1 MPNDQIVVTYGGAI
15 NTALARSLHE
25 RPETILFGEDVALP
39 GGVFGVTK
47 GLHDQFGARVFDTPI
62 SETAMLGAAVGAAML
77 GRRPI
82 VEIMWMDFMLVAMD
96 QLVNQAA
103 NVSYL
108 SRGKVTAPMTVRMQ
122 QGSQPG
128 ACAQH
133 SQCLEALLTHIPGLR
148 VCVPAT
154 PQDAYDLLLAAVWC
168 DDPTIVIENRNLYFG
183 KKTAIDIGGDV
194 QTIGGSLT
202 RHSGDDVTLVTWG
215 SMVSPS
221 LEAAHSLHEEGIG
234 VDVIDARWLNPF
246 DADAVRRSVART
258 GLLMVVHEANLTGGF
273 SSQVIVDVVESG
285 ITLLAAPVRVGT
297 PDTRIPAA
305 PTLLATL
312 VPNVETIV
320 AQLRHLAARGK

>member
-1 MPNDQIVVTYGGAI
+1 MTVEQTVVTYGGAV
-15 NTALARSLHE
+15 NAALTRSLNE

-47 GLHDQFGARVFDTPI
+47 GLQSSFGDRVFDTPI
-62 SETAMLGAAVGAAML
+62 SETAMLGAAVGAAMM

-82 VEIMWMDFMLVAMD
+82 VEIMWMDFTLVAMD

-108 SRGKVTAPMTVRMQ
+108 SRGKVKAPMTVRMQ

-183 KKTAIDIGGDV
+183 KKVAITMGHDV
-194 QTIGGSLT
+194 QGIGESAT
-202 RHSGDDVTLVTWG
+202 RRRGDDVTVVTWG
-215 SMVSPS
+215 SMVAPS
-221 LEAAHSLHEEGIG
+221 LEAAEIMETEGVT

-246 DADAVRRSVART
+246 DTLAVCESVNRT
-258 GLLMVVHEANLTGGF
+258 GRLAVVHEATLTGAF
-273 SSQVIVDVVESG
+273 SSQVVTDVVEAG
-285 ITLLAAPVRVGT
+285 VALLAPPVRVGS
-297 PDTRIPAA
+297 PNTRIPAA
-305 PTLLATL
+305 PSLLAAV
-312 VPNVETIV
+312 VPNVSTIV
-320 AQLRHLAARGK
+320 EALRRIVTRED